1 MTRLI
6 TWLDRHYVPL
16 LAALLLLLLALA
28 AAVVVAALPPREF
41 TILTGREGA
50 GYYRA
55 AQEYRRV
62 LVDRG
67 YTLNI
72 ETTSGSVETL
82 QRLAAG
88 EASIGFVQGG
98 ITAAADPAGL
108 STLAGVFYEPVWI
121 FYDRAFGGEEPL
133 VHLYELRGGRV
144 NLGEVGS
151 GANELARQ
159 LLAANGLN
167 DDNTTFLELPAD
179 EAAAALVDGRLDA
192 ALFVVAA
199 NSDTIRTLL
208 RDPALELMDVARA
221 DAYRAQFPFL
231 TTVTLAEGAIDLV
244 AGLPA
249 ADKHLIATA
258 ANLVIRDDLHPELIR
273 LMTLAAVETHAGGGL
288 FERRFEFPNY
298 NHAYLPAGREQRAY
312 LERLKAGEKTLADRL
327 PYWAAALL
335 DRWALFVVPVALLL
349 LLLVGRRARLSDYFL
364 RRKVER
370 WRDVIRRIDVAAPR
384 MAPAEVAVSLAAL
397 AGLERQIQEESLLSD
412 RHQAVFYD
420 LYTHLHQTREA
431 LMRRQGE
438 HPTNKI

>member
-1 MTRLI
+1 MIRVVN
-6 TWLDRHYVPL
+6 WLDRYFLPL
-16 LAALLLLLLALA
+16 VGALLLVLLALA
-28 AAVVVAALPPREF
+28 AAVIVSARPPREI

-55 AQEYRRV
+55 AQEYRRIAA
-62 LVDRG
+62 DHG

-82 QRLAAG
+82 ARLAAG

-98 ITAAADPAGL
+98 ITAAADPTGL

-121 FYDRAFGGEEPL
+121 FYDRAFGGDAPL

-159 LLAANGLN
+159 LVAASGLTA
-167 DDNTTFLELPAD
+167 DNTTLLELPAD

-192 ALFVVAA
+192 ALFVVSA

-221 DAYRAQFPFL
+221 EAYRAQFPFL
-231 TTVTLAEGAIDLV
+231 TTVTLPEGAVDLV
-244 AGLPA
+244 AGLPP
-249 ADKHLIATA
+249 ADKRLIATA
-258 ANLVIRDDLHPELIR
+258 ANLVIRDDLHPELVR
-273 LMTLAAVETHAGGGL
+273 LMTLAAVETHADGSL

-298 NHAYLPAGREQRAY
+298 DHADLPVGREQRAY
-312 LERLKAGEKTLADRL
+312 LERLKTGEKTLADRL
-327 PYWAAALL
+327 PFWAAALL
-335 DRWALFVVPVALLL
+335 DRWVLFAVPAALLL
-349 LLLVGRRARLSDYFL
+349 LLLAGRRARLSEYFL

-370 WRDVIRRIDVAAPR
+370 WRDAIRRIDVAAPR

-397 AGLERQIQEESLLSD
+397 DGLERQIQEESLMSD

-431 LMRRQGE
+431 LQRRPATAADQ
-438 HPTNKI
+438 

>member
-1 MTRLI
+1 MTRVVA
-6 TWLDRHYVPL
+6 WLDRYFLPL
-16 LAALLLLLLALA
+16 VGVLLLLLLALA
-28 AAVVVAALPPREF
+28 AAVVVAARPPREF

-55 AQEYRRV
+55 AQAYRRIAAE
-62 LVDRG
+62 RG
-67 YTLNI
+67 YTLTI

-82 QRLAAG
+82 ARLAAG
-88 EASIGFVQGG
+88 EAPVGFVQGG

-159 LLAANGLN
+159 LLAANGVN
-167 DDNTTFLELPAD
+167 GDNTTFLELPAD

-208 RDPALELMDVARA
+208 RDPALELMDVQRA

-231 TTVTLAEGAIDLV
+231 TTVTLPEGAIDLV

-249 ADKHLIATA
+249 ADKRLIATA
-258 ANLVIRDDLHPELIR
+258 ANLVIRDDLHPELVR
-273 LMTLAAVETHAGGGL
+273 LMTLAAVETHADGGL

-298 NHAYLPAGREQRAY
+298 DHADLPVGREQRAY
-312 LERLKAGEKTLADRL
+312 LERLKTGEKTLADRL
-327 PYWAAALL
+327 PFWAAALL
-335 DRWALFVVPVALLL
+335 DRWALFVLPAALLL

-370 WRDVIRRIDVAAPR
+370 WQDAIRRIDVAAPR
-384 MAPAEVAVSLAAL
+384 LAPAEVTVSLAAL
-397 AGLERQIQEESLLSD
+397 DGLERQIQAESLLSD

-420 LYTHLHQTREA
+420 LYTHLHQTRES
-431 LMRRQGE
+431 LQRRQGN
-438 HPTNKI
+438 PTNQ

>member
-1 MTRLI
+1 MTRVVA
-6 TWLDRHYVPL
+6 WLDRYFLPL
-16 LAALLLLLLALA
+16 VAALLLLLLALA
-28 AAVVVAALPPREF
+28 AAVAVAALPPREF

-55 AQEYRRV
+55 AQEYRRIAAEH
-62 LVDRG
+62 G
-67 YTLNI
+67 YTLRI

-98 ITAAADPAGL
+98 ITAAADPTGL

-121 FYDRAFGGEEPL
+121 FYDRAFGGSAPL
-133 VHLYELRGGRV
+133 IHLYQLRGGRV
-144 NLGEVGS
+144 NLGEAGS

-159 LLAANGLN
+159 LLAANDLN
-167 DDNTTFLELPAD
+167 ADNTTFLELPAD

-208 RDPALELMDVARA
+208 RDPALELMDVRRA

-231 TTVTLAEGAIDLV
+231 TTVTLPEGAVDLV

-249 ADKHLIATA
+249 EDKRLIATA

-273 LMTLAAVETHAGGGL
+273 LMTLAAVETHADGGL

-298 NHAYLPAGREQRAY
+298 DHADLPVGREQRAY
-312 LERLKAGEKTLADRL
+312 LERLKTGEKTLADRL
-327 PYWAAALL
+327 PFWAAALL
-335 DRWALFVVPVALLL
+335 DRWALFVLPVALLL

-364 RRKVER
+364 RRKVDR
-370 WRDVIRRIDVAAPR
+370 WRDAIRRIDVAAPR
-384 MAPAEVAVSLAAL
+384 LAPAEVTVSLAAL
-397 AGLERQIQEESLLSD
+397 DGLERQIQAESLLSD

-431 LMRRQGE
+431 LMRRQV
-438 HPTNKI
+438 